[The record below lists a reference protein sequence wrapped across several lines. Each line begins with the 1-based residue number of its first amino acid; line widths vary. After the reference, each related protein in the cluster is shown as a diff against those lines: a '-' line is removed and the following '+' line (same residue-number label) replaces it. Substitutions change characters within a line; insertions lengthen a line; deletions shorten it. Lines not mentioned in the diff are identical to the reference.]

1 MGILKNE
8 DILITDHQL
17 SSGNDTYIINGIQFI
32 RKKCSRN
39 MYPFSVMTLIV
50 AFFLCGFIGL
60 PESCSVTGLLLT
72 LVVVRW
78 ESKNHKVNFSIHL
91 GMPTGTF
98 KVLESEDEEYIDNVI
113 STLRGAI
120 SGLHH
125 G

>member
-1 MGILKNE
+1 MELLKNE
-8 DILITDHQL
+8 NILIT
-17 SSGNDTYIINGIQFI
+17 SSQFYANDDTYILNSVQFI

-39 MYPFSVMTLIV
+39 IYPLSVMTLMFM
-50 AFFLCGFIGL
+50 FFLCGFIGL

-72 LVVVRW
+72 LAVVRW

-113 STLRGAI
+113 STLRGAV